1 MKYSSIILL
10 KYLKGGKGQKRF
22 IIYLRYIIG
31 GYTIKKLRVG
41 VLASGSGTDLQS
53 IIDAS
58 EQSMIDAEVAIV
70 ISDNKDAFA
79 LKRAKKHDIPSFF
92 IDPKGKNNEEHDK
105 EVDKTLMKHG
115 VGLVVGAGYMRI
127 LSACFVK
134 KWHGHLINIHPA
146 ILPSFKGT
154 NGQGDALDY
163 GVKISGCT
171 THFMDENMDHGP
183 IILQAA
189 VKVMPSDDKDKLA
202 HRILDVEHQV
212 LPRTV
217 QLFAEGRL
225 KIKGRKVEIKKGESW
240 KDKYDVYP
248 NVLYSDGY

>member
-1 MKYSSIILL
+1 M
-10 KYLKGGKGQKRF
+10 G
-22 IIYLRYIIG
+22 
-31 GYTIKKLRVG
+31 KKLRVG
-41 VLASGSGTDLQS
+41 VLASGRGTDLQS

-58 EQSMIDAEVAIV
+58 EKGMIDAEVVAV

-79 LKRAKKHDIPSFF
+79 LKRA
-92 IDPKGKNNEEHDK
+92 E
-105 EVDKTLMKHG
+105 KHG
-115 VGLVVGAGYMRI
+115 VKSFFVDPYGKNVQDHEEALNRILIDNDIGLIVGAGYMKV
-127 LSACFVK
+127 LSPGFVK
-134 KWHGHLINIHPA
+134 KWYGRLINIHPA

-171 THFMDENMDHGP
+171 THFMDEKMDHGP

-189 VKVMPSDDKDKLA
+189 VKVMPDDDRDKLTS
-202 HRILDVEHQV
+202 RILEVEHQI

-225 KIKGRKVEIKKGESW
+225 KIKGRRVHILPGDSWLKKY
-240 KDKYDVYP
+240 KKLPD
-248 NVLYSDGY
+248 VLYPEGY